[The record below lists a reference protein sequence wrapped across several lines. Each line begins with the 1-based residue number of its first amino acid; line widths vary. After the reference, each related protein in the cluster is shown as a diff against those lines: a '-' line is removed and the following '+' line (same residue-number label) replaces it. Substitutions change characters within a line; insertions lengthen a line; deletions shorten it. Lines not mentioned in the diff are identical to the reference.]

1 MVSLLGI
8 HYRCR
13 IFLLILHLSYSLFAL
28 FVLSDELAKLYNVF
42 KLGTI
47 GDCYIAATGMPDPQE
62 DHAIV
67 LAEFSEEC
75 RRKMREAM
83 ISLEN
88 QPGMEGS
95 ANLSMRFGIHSGPI
109 TAGVLRG
116 QKSRFELFGDTIN
129 VASRMESTGHPN
141 KIQVSEET
149 AILLREEGYDDWLVP
164 RKGLV
169 RAKGKGE
176 LKTYWLNVTL
186 LGDADYPEVQRQ
198 DGMEANDDAHVT
210 NDTYYYNRE
219 DSALSSS
226 ATESNAGGGEE
237 KTTDGNNVG
246 GGTESTKKRT
256 ATEGGPPQDSLSSD
270 IEMGNPA

>member
-1 MVSLLGI
+1 MSCLG
-8 HYRCR
+8 HALGQ
-13 IFLLILHLSYSLFAL
+13 FLLHFTNSVSSYVFLSKLH
-28 FVLSDELAKLYNVF
+28 SDELAKLYDVF

-62 DHAIV
+62 DHAII
-67 LAEFSEEC
+67 LAEFSEKC
-75 RRKMREAM
+75 RRKMKEAM
-83 ISLEN
+83 ASLEN
-88 QPGMEGS
+88 QPGMDGS

-129 VASRMESTGHPN
+129 VASRMESTCHPN

-149 AILLREEGYDDWLVP
+149 ARLLREEGYDDWLVP

-176 LKTYWLNVTL
+176 LQTYWLNVTL
-186 LGDADYPEVQRQ
+186 LDDGDYPEIRRQ
-198 DGMEANDDAHVT
+198 DYDEADANKHEF

-219 DSALSSS
+219 ASSALSSS
-226 ATESNAGGGEE
+226 AAEANYSKEDEIKKKES
-237 KTTDGNNVG
+237 VI
-246 GGTESTKKRT
+246 R
-256 ATEGGPPQDSLSSD
+256 EGKSPQDTD
-270 IEMGNPA
+270 IEMGEPS

>member
-1 MVSLLGI
+1 
-8 HYRCR
+8 
-13 IFLLILHLSYSLFAL
+13 
-28 FVLSDELAKLYNVF
+28 
-42 KLGTI
+42 
-47 GDCYIAATGMPDPQE
+47 MPDPQE
-62 DHAIV
+62 DHAIL

-83 ISLEN
+83 VSLDN
-88 QPGMEGS
+88 QPGMKGS

-149 AILLREEGYDDWLVP
+149 ARLLREEGCEDWLVP

-186 LGDADYPEVQRQ
+186 LGDADYPEVQHN
-198 DGMEANDDAHVT
+198 DSIEADDDLHVA

-226 ATESNAGGGEE
+226 AAESNA
-237 KTTDGNNVG
+237 DGSSKAATENEIA
-246 GGTESTKKRT
+246 GTESTSTKKRT
-256 ATEGGPPQDSLSSD
+256 ETERTSPQDSMSSSD
-270 IEMGNPA
+270 IEMGIPS

>member
-1 MVSLLGI
+1 
-8 HYRCR
+8 
-13 IFLLILHLSYSLFAL
+13 
-28 FVLSDELAKLYNVF
+28 
-42 KLGTI
+42 
-47 GDCYIAATGMPDPQE
+47 MPDPQE
-62 DHAIV
+62 DHAIL

-83 ISLEN
+83 VSLDN
-88 QPGMEGS
+88 QPGMKGS

-149 AILLREEGYDDWLVP
+149 ARLLREEGCEDWLVP

-186 LGDADYPEVQRQ
+186 LGDADYPEVQHH
-198 DGMEANDDAHVT
+198 DSIEADDDLHVT

-226 ATESNAGGGEE
+226 AAESNA
-237 KTTDGNNVG
+237 DGSSKAATENEIA
-246 GGTESTKKRT
+246 GTENAKKRT
-256 ATEGGPPQDSLSSD
+256 ETEGTSPQDSASSSD
-270 IEMGNPA
+270 IEMGNPS

>member
-1 MVSLLGI
+1 
-8 HYRCR
+8 
-13 IFLLILHLSYSLFAL
+13 
-28 FVLSDELAKLYNVF
+28 
-42 KLGTI
+42 
-47 GDCYIAATGMPDPQE
+47 MPDPQE
-62 DHAIV
+62 DHAIL

-149 AILLREEGYDDWLVP
+149 AILLRKEGCDDWLVP

-186 LGDADYPEVQRQ
+186 LGDADYPEVQYH
-198 DGMEANDDAHVT
+198 DGMEADDDAHVT

-226 ATESNAGGGEE
+226 AAESNADGG
-237 KTTDGNNVG
+237 KAAASDGAGRSNDA
-246 GGTESTKKRT
+246 GGTETTKKRT
-256 ATEGGPPQDSLSSD
+256 AIEGTSPQDSVSCSD
-270 IEMGNPA
+270 IEMGSPL